1 MTERTD
7 ANAGD
12 RVWNGDARQTAAT
25 LERTLANAGDRVWN
39 GDARQTIAPTERI
52 EVNNLNSISLA

>member
-25 LERTLANAGDRVWN
+25 LERTSANRREGVWD
-39 GDARQTIAPTERI
+39 GDARQTAATI
-52 EVNNLNSISLA
+52 ENETV